1 MSSKWEFYLRRL
13 LFETISGCLPN
24 QDSNTNSA
32 MKWKFRYM
40 DDWLRVSIDVCLHRS
55 ATCTH
60 SCVQLHRLKSC
71 SLGGIN
77 APGSLVL
84 INITMKMFPVLRH
97 ACLSG
102 HELPVQGH
110 AHQLFLTFLTA
121 SPSSPSSEWVFQC
134 ELQQLV
140 EAQMFSHHPLRRD
153 AEAASF

>member
-1 MSSKWEFYLRRL
+1 MTTFKSHLSGSFICSAESCSGTNPNCTNKIFNILFDCELKRRL
-13 LFETISGCLPN
+13 LFETRSGCLPN

-40 DDWLRVSIDVCLHRS
+40 DDWLRVSIDVCLRRS

-84 INITMKMFPVLRH
+84 INITMKMFPVLW
-97 ACLSG
+97 
-102 HELPVQGH
+102 
-110 AHQLFLTFLTA
+110 
-121 SPSSPSSEWVFQC
+121 SPSGTCACQDMSPLFKVTSTSSF
-134 ELQQLV
+134 
-140 EAQMFSHHPLRRD
+140 
-153 AEAASF
+153 